1 MTENKTR
8 KVEDLS
14 SEEWREISEHY
25 AKQFEAELK
34 GVRDMMQMIVKADD
48 RVALFWFV
56 DGINRLIEDAK
67 KAMRIDTQI
76 DSSTIY

>member
-67 KAMRIDTQI
+67 KAMGIDTQI